1 MTPEPAQHSLGGGA
15 AAEPRRPWWRR
26 TFGLRPR
33 LVAAL
38 VLTAAVTLGV
48 AALALLSP
56 LQDRLRVQAERNLR
70 AAALTARPGFEDAVA
85 EDDGVRELA
94 RVLQRRTGA
103 SRVVV
108 DDQIS
113 GDERLA
119 DTAAAGTPD
128 RQLYLAILRT
138 LRLDRTTLTSGPE
151 GATIAVPLNVPGTD
165 EPHVLAVRRTV
176 DDAAAVVEEVRD
188 AFLTAALVGLAVAVL
203 LGLAVVTTL
212 LRRLERL
219 RGVARRITI
228 DGPMAAAAPVDNAG
242 DEVGDLARTL
252 AAMQRGL
259 QRQEA
264 ARRTFVATA
273 SHELRTPLTSLG
285 GTLELLAEDLRDG
298 RVDLADA
305 QEQIALAQNEVGR
318 LTHLATD
325 LLDLSRLDS
334 DQPLRNEPV
343 ELEELSRAVGA
354 EFAVRARELGVELD
368 VRSPPGPCWG
378 LGDPG
383 ALARILRILLDNALR
398 FAPRGTTVRISPAY
412 HGESATI
419 GVADAGPGVPG
430 NERDL
435 IFERFQRGSATGGEG
450 GFGLGLA
457 IGRELAQRLGGGLT
471 LDSPNGAG
479 PRQGARFVL
488 SVPIEQPARSG
499 WS

>member
-1 MTPEPAQHSLGGGA
+1 MAVGA
-15 AAEPRRPWWRR
+15 PYAAHRRSWWRR
-26 TFGLRPR
+26 SFGLRPR
-33 LVAAL
+33 LVLAL

-56 LQDRLRVQAERNLR
+56 LQDRLRAQAERNLR
-70 AAALTARPGFEDAVA
+70 AAALTARPGFEDAIR
-85 EDDGVRELA
+85 EGGDVRELA
-94 RVLQRRTGA
+94 RALQQRTGA
-103 SRVVV
+103 SRVIV

-113 GDERLA
+113 GDKRLA

-128 RQLYLAILRT
+128 RQLYLALLRT
-138 LRLDRTTLTSGPE
+138 LRLKRTTLTSDPE
-151 GATIAVPLNVPGTD
+151 GTTIAVRLNKLDSPY
-165 EPHVLAVRRTV
+165 VLAVRRTR
-176 DDAAAVVEEVRD
+176 DDAAAVVAEVRE

-219 RGVARRITI
+219 RGVARRIAT
-228 DGPMAAAAPVDNAG
+228 DGPQAAAAPVDNSG

-252 AAMQRGL
+252 AAMQHGL
-259 QRQEA
+259 QRQEN

-334 DQPLRNEPV
+334 DQPLRKEPV

-354 EFAVRARELGVELD
+354 EFAARARDLGVELD
-368 VRSPPGPCWG
+368 VRSAPGPCWG

-383 ALARILRILLDNALR
+383 ALARILRIMLDNALR

-419 GVADAGPGVPG
+419 GVADAGPGVPSD
-430 NERDL
+430 ERDL
-435 IFERFQRGSATGGEG
+435 IFERFRRGSATGGEG

-457 IGRELAQRLGGGLT
+457 IGRELAQRLGGDLT
-471 LDSPNGAG
+471 LDSPNGAS

-488 SVPIEQPARSG
+488 SIPIEQPAGARSR
-499 WS
+499 SS